1 MGQTTQF
8 EDDEKPRLKTPKHA
22 KNHRGY
28 GMRVINKWSEEEAET
43 SFNDTL
49 DDEQYHVNTTQYTV
63 KGK

>member
-1 MGQTTQF
+1 MGRTTRF
-8 EDDEKPRLKTPKHA
+8 KEEEKPNLKLPKHA

-28 GMRVINKWSEEEAET
+28 GMRVINKWSEEEVEI
-43 SFNDTL
+43 SSNDIL